1 MFFKYINFRVFFI
14 TFIIGLIYIYL
25 NEDYKKIIIM
35 HPTPDNIDKYQYKD
49 KADNCFSY
57 QMKEVK
63 CPAEQLIH
71 NMTIQH

>member
-1 MFFKYINFRVFFI
+1 
-14 TFIIGLIYIYL
+14 
-25 NEDYKKIIIM
+25 M